1 VALSRAGPAVSF
13 DHQERLVRAR
23 QREWRTPGL
32 IAGVVRDGLLEW
44 SLGVGASDVTQP
56 DRAPSPDTAFSI
68 GSISKTFTAVTI
80 MALRDEGKLSL
91 SDPISRFLDVP
102 AHGDMTL
109 RTLLAHASGLQR
121 EPVGDIWDTL
131 VVPSIDEVL
140 RDLGDAEQVLPARR
154 RWHYSNLAYSLLGEV
169 VARVDGRQWIAA
181 VQDRLLDPLGMTRTS
196 QAPEQPVAVGYY
208 TDPYTDQV
216 HLEKWPDMA
225 GFSSAGGLWSTVSDL
240 VRWVTFLG
248 SGADGVLPAATLDEM
263 SRPEIM
269 ADLEAWTLAWG
280 LGLELFRR
288 GDRIMVGHE
297 GAMPGFLSCI
307 ALHRADRVG
316 AIVLCN
322 TSAGAAPADLA
333 LDLVCTVLD
342 TAPPP
347 VPAWRPGPPL
357 PAELAPLVGRWWSE
371 GDSFT
376 FLARDGRLEARKDR
390 DPASKPPAVFEPI
403 DADRYRTASGRE
415 EGELLRIERDAS
427 GGVARLMWAG
437 YPFTRDPR
445 TFGA

>member
-1 VALSRAGPAVSF
+1 MSF

-131 VVPSIDEVL
+131 VVPSIDQVV

-263 SRPEIM
+263 CRPEIM
-269 ADLEAWTLAWG
+269 ADLDAWTLAWG

-371 GDSFT
+371 GDSFV

>member
-1 VALSRAGPAVSF
+1 MTFEPL
-13 DHQERLVRAR
+13 ERLVRER
-23 QREWRTPGL
+23 QQEWRTPGL
-32 IAGVVRDGLLEW
+32 IAGVMRDGSLEW
-44 SLGVGASDVTQP
+44 SLGVGASDVTDP
-56 DRAPSPDTAFSI
+56 DRAPSPDTAFAI
-68 GSISKTFTAVTI
+68 GSISKTFTAVLI

-91 SDPISRFLDVP
+91 SDPVSRFLDVP
-102 AHGDMTL
+102 AHGGLTL

-131 VVPSIDEVL
+131 VVPSIDDVV
-140 RDLGDAEQVLPARR
+140 RDLRDAEQVLPERR

-169 VARVDGRQWIAA
+169 VARVDGRPWIAA
-181 VQDRLLDPLGMTRTS
+181 VQERLLDPLGMTRTS
-196 QAPEQPVAVGYY
+196 QAPAPPVAVGYY

-240 VRWVTFLG
+240 ARWVTFLA

-322 TSAGAAPADLA
+322 TSAGAAPANLA
-333 LDLVCTVLD
+333 LDLVCTALD

-347 VPAWRPGPPL
+347 VSPWLPGPP
-357 PAELAPLVGRWWSE
+357 PAAELAPLAGRWWSE

-376 FLARDGRLEARKDR
+376 FTIREGRLEARKDR
-390 DPASKPPAVFEPI
+390 DPASKPPAVFEVI
-403 DADRYRTASGRE
+403 DADRYRTVSGRE

>member
-1 VALSRAGPAVSF
+1 MSF
-13 DHQERLVRAR
+13 DALERLVRER

-32 IAGVVRDGLLEW
+32 IAGVVRDGSLVW
-44 SLGVGASDVTQP
+44 SLGVGASDVTEP
-56 DRAPSPDTAFSI
+56 DRAPSPDTAFAI
-68 GSISKTFTAVTI
+68 GSISKTFTAVSI
-80 MALRDEGKLSL
+80 MALRDEGRLSL
-91 SDPISRFLDVP
+91 SDPVSRFLDVP
-102 AHGDMTL
+102 AHGGLTL
-109 RTLLAHASGLQR
+109 RELLAHASGLQR

-131 VVPSIDEVL
+131 VVPSIAEVV
-140 RDLGDAEQVLPARR
+140 RDLRDAEQVLPARR

-169 VARVDGRQWIAA
+169 VARLDGRPWIAA
-181 VQDRLLDPLGMTRTS
+181 VQERLLGPLGMTRTS
-196 QAPEQPVAVGYY
+196 QAPAPPVAVGYY

-225 GFSSAGGLWSTVSDL
+225 GFSSAGGLWSTASDL
-240 VRWVTFLG
+240 ARWVSFLA

-297 GAMPGFLSCI
+297 GAMPGYLTCI
-307 ALHRADRVG
+307 TVHRTNRVG
-316 AIVLCN
+316 AIALCN
-322 TSAGAAPADLA
+322 TSAGASPADLA
-333 LDLVCTVLD
+333 LDLVCTMLD
-342 TAPPP
+342 TDPSP
-347 VPAWRPGPPL
+347 VSPWRPGPPP
-357 PAELAPLVGRWWSE
+357 PAELAALVGRWWSE

-376 FLARDGRLEARKDR
+376 FTLREGRLEARKDS
-390 DPASKPPAVFEPI
+390 DSESKPPAVFEPI
-403 DADRYRTASGRE
+403 GADRYRTVSGRE

-427 GGVARLMWAG
+427 GGVSRLMWAG

-445 TFGA
+445 TFGS

>member
-1 VALSRAGPAVSF
+1 MSF
-13 DHQERLVRAR
+13 DKLERLVCER

-32 IAGVVRDGLLEW
+32 IAGVVRDGSLEW
-44 SLGVGASDVTQP
+44 TLGVGASDVTQP
-56 DRAPSPDTAFSI
+56 DRAPSPDTAFAV
-68 GSISKTFTAVTI
+68 GSISKTFTAAVI

-102 AHGDMTL
+102 AHGGLTL

-121 EPVGDIWDTL
+121 EPVGDIWDSL
-131 VVPSIDEVL
+131 VAPSIDEVM
-140 RDLGDAEQVLPARR
+140 RDLPDAEQVLPARR

-169 VARVDGRQWIAA
+169 VAQVDGRPWIAA
-181 VQDRLLDPLGMTRTS
+181 VQKRLLDPLGMTRTS
-196 QAPEQPVAVGYY
+196 QAAEQPVAVGYY

-216 HLEKWPDMA
+216 QLEKWPDMA
-225 GFSSAGGLWSTVSDL
+225 GFVSAGGLWSTVSDL
-240 VRWVTFLG
+240 ARWVTFLAT
-248 SGADGVLPAATLDEM
+248 GADGVLPAATLDEM

-322 TSAGAAPADLA
+322 TSAGAAPANLA
-333 LDLVCTVLD
+333 LDLVCTALD
-342 TAPPP
+342 AAPPP
-347 VPAWRPGPPL
+347 VPAWRPGSPTPV
-357 PAELAPLVGRWWSE
+357 ELAPLVGRWWSE

-376 FLARDGRLEARKDR
+376 FIVREARLEARKDM
-390 DPASKPPAVFEPI
+390 DPASKPPAVFESI
-403 DADRYRTASGRE
+403 GADRYRTVSGRE

-445 TFGA
+445 TFGGGT

>member
-1 VALSRAGPAVSF
+1 VTFDAL
-13 DHQERLVRAR
+13 ERLVWER

-32 IAGVVRDGLLEW
+32 IAGVVRDGALVW
-44 SLGVGASDVTQP
+44 SLGVGASDVAQP
-56 DRAPSPDTAFSI
+56 DVPPGPDTAFAI
-68 GSISKTFTAVTI
+68 GSISKTFTAVSI

-91 SDPISRFLDVP
+91 SDPVSRFLDVP
-102 AHGDMTL
+102 AHGGLTL
-109 RTLLAHASGLQR
+109 RELLAHASGLQR

-131 VVPSIDEVL
+131 VVPSIAEVV
-140 RDLGDAEQVLPARR
+140 RDLRDAEQVLPARQ

-169 VARVDGRQWIAA
+169 VARVDGRPWIAA
-181 VQDRLLDPLGMTRTS
+181 VQKRLLGPLGMTRTS
-196 QAPEQPVAVGYY
+196 QAPAPPVAVGYY

-225 GFSSAGGLWSTVSDL
+225 GFSSAGGLWSTASDL
-240 VRWVTFLG
+240 ARWVSFLA

-288 GDRIMVGHE
+288 DDRIMVGHE
-297 GAMPGFLSCI
+297 GAMPGYLTCI
-307 ALHRADRVG
+307 AVHRTNRVG

-322 TSAGAAPADLA
+322 TSAGASPADLA
-333 LDLVCTVLD
+333 LDLVCAMLD
-342 TAPPP
+342 TDPPP
-347 VPAWRPGPPL
+347 VSPWRPEPP
-357 PAELAPLVGRWWSE
+357 PPVELAALVGRWWSE

-376 FLARDGRLEARKDR
+376 FTFREGRLEARLDS
-390 DPASKPPAVFEPI
+390 DSESKPPAVFEPI
-403 DADRYRTASGRE
+403 GADRYRTVSGRE
-415 EGELLRIERDAS
+415 EGELLRIERDVS
-427 GGVARLMWAG
+427 GGVSRLMWAG

-445 TFGA
+445 TFGS